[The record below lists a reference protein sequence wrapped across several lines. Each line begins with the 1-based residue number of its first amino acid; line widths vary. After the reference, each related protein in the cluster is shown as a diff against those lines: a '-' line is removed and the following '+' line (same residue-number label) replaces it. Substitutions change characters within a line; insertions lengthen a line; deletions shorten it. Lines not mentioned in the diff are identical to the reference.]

1 MFSLFKILRCKHKW
15 FEVESYSEWIGVRAG
30 YQQRVRI
37 FCPKCERNRD
47 VSAADWTRHLR
58 REFIKE
64 EYERTFNRE

>member
-1 MFSLFKILRCKHKW
+1 MFSLFKILRCDHKW
-15 FEVESYSEWIGVRAG
+15 FEVEKYPDWTGRT

-47 VSAADWTRHLR
+47 VSSADWIRHLR

>member
-15 FEVESYSEWIGVRAG
+15 FEVEPYSEWQGTRIG

-37 FCPKCERNRD
+37 FCPKCESNRD
-47 VSAADWTRHLR
+47 VSAADWGRHLR